1 MQTIYETKLNELFGY
16 KLSSGNMKI
25 EELEERTAMIWSY
38 KGFCVGFGFPQRDDG
53 QAFQTVRVWQQDG
66 DEVNLRFET
75 EYLVAT
81 DNEITR
87 LAIKRAEMN
96 IDRLTI

>member
-1 MQTIYETKLNELFGY
+1 MKTIYETALNELFGY
-16 KLSSGNMKI
+16 KLASGNMTI

-38 KGFCVGFGFPQRDDG
+38 KGFCVGFGFPQHENG
-53 QAFQTVRVWQQDG
+53 QAFQTVRVWQKDG

-81 DNEITR
+81 DTDITL
-87 LAIKRAEMN
+87 LAIRWAEKN